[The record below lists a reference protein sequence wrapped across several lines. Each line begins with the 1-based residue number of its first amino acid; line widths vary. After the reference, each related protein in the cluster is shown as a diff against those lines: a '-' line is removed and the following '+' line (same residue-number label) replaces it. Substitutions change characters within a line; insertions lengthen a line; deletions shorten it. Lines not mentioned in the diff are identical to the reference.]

1 MKNVTRRLGTMLL
14 FGGLGSLL
22 MGCSNA
28 DDGRGT
34 NDAVGQLALPLV
46 TQGASGITYR
56 LREATFAISRYGYY
70 EGAPVGTGGAT
81 ASAGTGSGGSAGGE
95 VILVSS
101 EDDPDATSIS
111 VSLEEGGYYVQ
122 LLPGWHFEK
131 ESPTGTEAV
140 EATLLSGEAQW
151 VWVSRQSTSFAE
163 FQFGLGDRELWL
175 NGQLNIGV
183 RLYEDPSEI
192 GGYGG
197 YGGYGGSPGGSAG
210 AAGGGGLWGTAG
222 TAVGGTSSIP

>member
-14 FGGLGSLL
+14 CGGLGSLL
-22 MGCSNA
+22 LGCSSENGGG
-28 DDGRGT
+28 DTEG
-34 NDAVGQLALPLV
+34 AVGRLALPLV

-70 EGAPVGTGGAT
+70 GGQPGTGGAT
-81 ASAGTGSGGSAGGE
+81 VSGGTGSGGGWPGDE

-131 ESPTGTEAV
+131 EDPTGTVAV

-183 RLYEDPSEI
+183 RLYEDPSQV

-197 YGGYGGSPGGSAG
+197 TSGGF
-210 AAGGGGLWGTAG
+210 AGGTWGTAG
-222 TAVGGTSSIP
+222 TAVGGTGPIP